1 MKLKSTQF
9 SEEKERTRDEKCPNS
24 AIKLAQSVAKA
35 HLCRPA
41 QLATM
46 PVWVPGV
53 QPTLW
58 MIWVLGCVVVTA
70 LLGLFSLQWP
80 GAEVAP
86 VLDALWPFGHVLEFL
101 TGVTWGVGQKQTQYL
116 ALAWRAQV
124 SCWLLA
130 VFQTSFPQIL
140 MRKA

>member
-1 MKLKSTQF
+1 
-9 SEEKERTRDEKCPNS
+9 
-24 AIKLAQSVAKA
+24 
-35 HLCRPA
+35 
-41 QLATM
+41 M

-58 MIWVLGCVVVTA
+58 MIWVLGRVVVTA

-130 VFQTSFPQIL
+130 VF
-140 MRKA
+140 